1 MSCHHAAPGGD
12 QGLRGRSGSECTALL
27 FVTIESPQGGLSGVR
42 QISGKADNMEDTILK
57 LLVKKMTGERFE
69 NIVSAEKEY
78 KRRSEK
84 IEMLSEQLRRQ
95 ELTKEQ
101 RLAVD
106 RLLTANNECN
116 FRYSELAYIQG
127 MKDAVAMLKELDLIK
142 SVS

>member
-1 MSCHHAAPGGD
+1 MQDA
-12 QGLRGRSGSECTALL
+12 
-27 FVTIESPQGGLSGVR
+27 
-42 QISGKADNMEDTILK
+42 ILNV
-57 LLVKKMTGERFE
+57 LAGKMTEEQFDR
-69 NIVSAEKEY
+69 IVSAEKEY

-84 IEMLSEQLRRQ
+84 IEMLSEQLKRQ

-116 FRYSELAYIQG
+116 FRYSELAYVQG

-142 SVS
+142 AV

>member
-12 QGLRGRSGSECTALL
+12 QGLRGRGRAECTALL
-27 FVTIESPQGGLSGVR
+27 FVTIESPPGGLSGVR
-42 QISGKADNMEDTILK
+42 QISGKADNMENGILK
-57 LLVKKMTGERFE
+57 VLVKKMTGERFE

-106 RLLTANNECN
+106 RLLSANNECN

-127 MKDAVAMLKELDLIK
+127 MKDTVAMLKELDLIK